1 MEYIKRKLERKILSM
16 NSVFKAVLVTGARQ
30 VGTADIICMTDTPFP
45 IDENNNLIPSN
56 II

>member
-30 VGTADIICMTDTPFP
+30 VGTGGIICMTDTPFP